1 MNKNSNESDPFTVA
15 HKPVE
20 DGFPYDLETD
30 SLADSMGLRLPNRSL
45 YVLQGAVGG
54 GKSLVSQRLIY
65 GMIENG
71 VKVLVITTEL
81 TTRGWIEQMES
92 IGYGIT
98 DAIREGKLMVF
109 SRFGSIAESTPDV
122 DLIQLLESE
131 AVELADVVVID
142 SASSL
147 MPSHLDDANRFKL
160 MQRLRQIS
168 SKGRSLMLCIDPV
181 EMDEKLMHNL
191 RSSAEVVLDLM
202 TTMIGGEIKRNV
214 VVTRFLRAAGPVQTS
229 IGWRVEPS
237 MGFIVDI
244 TAVS

>member
-1 MNKNSNESDPFTVA
+1 VNNISTENDPFKVA

-54 GKSLVSQRLIY
+54 GKSLVSQRLVF
-65 GMIENG
+65 GMVENG

-109 SRFGSIAESTPDV
+109 SRYGSLADTTPDV
-122 DLIQLLESE
+122 GIFDLLDSE
-131 AVELADVVVID
+131 AIELADVVVID

-147 MPSHLDDANRFKL
+147 MPSNLDDAGRLKI

-168 SKGRSLMLCIDPV
+168 SKGRSLMLCLDPV
-181 EMDEKLMHNL
+181 EMDERLMHNL

-214 VVTRFLRAAGPVQTS
+214 VVTRYLRAAGPVQTS